1 MLLTLQ
7 GPGNFGKL
15 ALMSR
20 APGGFTILYLS
31 DPTQGFGLQACQG
44 FFLSFSLSLKSGLA
58 HLESSSLFPSSPRA
72 HRGGWKVPEPA
83 KSRAK
88 KSFVLRGQIISV
100 LRSASQEK
108 GQGPPCLLSPFPHAS
123 GEEAGCSPSAVPAAL
138 PHGSWDRITQS
149 TRHGLPG
156 PASLPQAWVSRG
168 DSAKRCGMKKGSEWT
183 LPLSWLLDSLA

>member
-1 MLLTLQ
+1 MFLPSLVLALGNASDLTGAWEPWQAGSDVQ
-7 GPGNFGKL
+7 GPWGIYYPVPLRPHPRLWASGPSRVFFVFFAESKVWPGPSGKL
-15 ALMSR
+15 
-20 APGGFTILYLS
+20 F
-31 DPTQGFGLQACQG
+31 
-44 FFLSFSLSLKSGLA
+44 
-58 HLESSSLFPSSPRA
+58 RA

-138 PHGSWDRITQS
+138 PHGNWDRITQ
-149 TRHGLPG
+149 RHTSRASWSSLLAPSVGLERRFG
-156 PASLPQAWVSRG
+156 QALRG
-168 DSAKRCGMKKGSEWT
+168 EEG
-183 LPLSWLLDSLA
+183 